1 MPEGSGLADIIE
13 AHDDM
18 QVVTRLDAVD
28 DLENECDGDSD
39 SDVDDVEVD
48 DDTDEEIE
56 RARRASADPLPV
68 APGEWQGSV

>member
-1 MPEGSGLADIIE
+1 MDSKLGLVLLTHGSRAADIIE

-39 SDVDDVEVD
+39 SDVDVVEV
-48 DDTDEEIE
+48 
-56 RARRASADPLPV
+56 
-68 APGEWQGSV
+68 